1 ARDHAPCGQ
10 GVQARRHRVHDQL
23 DRLRVHARH
32 RLDHAHV
39 GAVGELPL
47 ERAAQEG
54 VVPLDVAGEHPE
66 AEEHRAA
73 VVVDLALVLGAPR
86 PRGLEHLPE
95 HRSHELVEAGEV
107 AVERSPA
114 DTGALRERVDGD
126 LAVIGGE
133 VPGGGEDRRLGP
145 GGTWV
150 RSTLVPG
157 HSRMIALGVRPWP
170 GASGERRLRWA
181 TAAQED
187 DRTGQPHW
195 TTVRHDGGMARPS
208 PPASFPKLLAQL
220 PGQTI
225 VHTRVAARGT
235 WTVTTRGWVLH
246 SRIQDLPG
254 GPVGLRDPRAVGAAF
269 EQVRLEE
276 DELVV
281 ALRPTGETSQRSGT
295 SPRGGEILSLRLRPA
310 WEVTGP
316 RRARAGITAR
326 GERWEEPPGP

>member
-1 ARDHAPCGQ
+1 
-10 GVQARRHRVHDQL
+10 
-23 DRLRVHARH
+23 
-32 RLDHAHV
+32 
-39 GAVGELPL
+39 
-47 ERAAQEG
+47 
-54 VVPLDVAGEHPE
+54 
-66 AEEHRAA
+66 
-73 VVVDLALVLGAPR
+73 
-86 PRGLEHLPE
+86 
-95 HRSHELVEAGEV
+95 
-107 AVERSPA
+107 
-114 DTGALRERVDGD
+114 
-126 LAVIGGE
+126 
-133 VPGGGEDRRLGP
+133 
-145 GGTWV
+145 
-150 RSTLVPG
+150 
-157 HSRMIALGVRPWP
+157 MIALGVRPWP

-181 TAAQED
+181 TAARED

-326 GERWEEPPGP
+326 GERWEEPPGPPLHASPEQLAAHRASTRSGIEDRLLATARDRCVHPGHVVEVLAAAGAVDEEEFARRGPLLLARMLARGELQAGFLHEGRFRAWDLPLEEVIEHIGTTWTAIGGRTPDRDMIAWFALTPAGRASLGPRSAQALPPGMAGYDSPGVVGGAR